1 MIRSVLLALD
11 STAASQSALTA
22 TIEFCKRYVESS
34 ADAEPIHLTGIAVV
48 DSPTIQRPM
57 AAPIGG
63 SSFKKDRDE
72 ALMADAKLKTESI
85 LSEFEYKCKEA
96 NLPHTGV
103 RSEGLPYEQIE
114 KEARTHDLIMIGR
127 DTNFH
132 YETSN
137 SVGETVRKLL
147 HDNARPVM
155 VCTDQIPEI
164 RKVVITYDGSI
175 PSSHALHM
183 WTLLGLRSAETRV
196 HVVSVSKDLA
206 KAESRVKEAQAMLKF
221 HHIESEGH
229 AVKRTGSVVAAL
241 QAKINEID
249 PRVVVMGAYGQGGL
263 KETFFGS
270 STNKM
275 LEETKCPLFLYK

>member
-1 MIRSVLLALD
+1 MINIYGALEND
-11 STAASQSALTA
+11 GIVYTR
-22 TIEFCKRYVESS
+22 IIKYV
-34 ADAEPIHLTGIAVV
+34 GN
-48 DSPTIQRPM
+48 
-57 AAPIGG
+57 G
-63 SSFKKDRDE
+63 DE
-72 ALMADAKLKTESI
+72 QQ
-85 LSEFEYKCKEA
+85 CQEA
-96 NLPHTGV
+96 NLPHKAV

-114 KEARTHDLIMIGR
+114 QEARTHDLIMVGR

-155 VCTDQIPEI
+155 ICTDQIPEI

-175 PSSHALHM
+175 PSSHAMHM
-183 WTLLGLRSAETRV
+183 WTLLGLRSAETQV
-196 HVVSVSKDLA
+196 HVVSVSKDQA
-206 KAESRVKEAQAMLKF
+206 KAETRVEEAQALLKF
-221 HHIESEGH
+221 HNIESQGH
-229 AVKRTGSVVAAL
+229 AVQRTGSVVATL
-241 QAKINEID
+241 QEKINEIE